1 MVSYIMNTK
10 NCMSVLLLSSRFD
23 NFSFISGE
31 ITTYCTFQID
41 GTYHPEFYPDTENES
56 PEPYVRWKRVREY
69 CFSLIKGKQTPL
81 RFHFILSLAPDQIES
96 LLQNEGLPYQTSD
109 IKGLYLNFRF
119 DGTKLTCTTGTSFHT
134 FVLDKSL
141 EHTWDSMVTKIFTQ
155 KGLEF
160 EENR

>member
-56 PEPYVRWKRVREY
+56 PEIGRASCRERV
-69 CFSLIKGKQTPL
+69 
-81 RFHFILSLAPDQIES
+81 
-96 LLQNEGLPYQTSD
+96 
-109 IKGLYLNFRF
+109 
-119 DGTKLTCTTGTSFHT
+119 
-134 FVLDKSL
+134 
-141 EHTWDSMVTKIFTQ
+141 
-155 KGLEF
+155 
-160 EENR
+160 

>member
-41 GTYHPEFYPDTENES
+41 GTYHPEFYPGTENES
-56 PEPYVRWKRVREY
+56 PEPYVRWKQVREY

-119 DGTKLTCTTGTSFHT
+119 DGTRLTCTTGTSFHT

>member
-56 PEPYVRWKRVREY
+56 PEPYVRWKQVREY

-96 LLQNEGLPYQTSD
+96 LLQNEGLPY
-109 IKGLYLNFRF
+109 L
-119 DGTKLTCTTGTSFHT
+119 
-134 FVLDKSL
+134 SL
-141 EHTWDSMVTKIFTQ
+141 IHI
-155 KGLEF
+155 
-160 EENR
+160 